1 MDEIRQWQEAFCHAL
16 LADEEGVELPGL
28 VGPISAA
35 ASTAI
40 YRNNVLEGFRLAL
53 ADIYRVVETL
63 VGEECFRALCFDYVR
78 VLPSACGDRN
88 AYGGAL
94 PDWLLTH
101 PLVQSVP
108 YLPDLARLEW
118 AQHEAYQAAE
128 GYAENGLH
136 HSLQLVESDYPIFS
150 IWAFCQDPKNAETLD
165 LDRLAGETVLVARPQ
180 EEVMMRPM
188 EPTEALWYRSLL
200 SGASPVE
207 AAALVQNREP
217 GIHVRGFL
225 ETALIAGLLVEWQ

>member
-28 VGPISAA
+28 AGPIPAA
-35 ASTAI
+35 VSTAI

-63 VGEECFRALCFDYVR
+63 VGEECFRALCFDYVHAH
-78 VLPSACGDRN
+78 PSACGDRN

-101 PLVQSVP
+101 PFVQSVP

-128 GYAENGLH
+128 GYAKTGLH

-150 IWAFCQDPKNAETLD
+150 IWAFCQDPENAETLD

-180 EEVMMRPM
+180 EEVLMRPL
-188 EPTEALWYRSLL
+188 EPAEALWYRLLL
-200 SGASPVE
+200 SGMSCMEATVLTQQRQPGIRVE
-207 AAALVQNREP
+207 AFQEIAL
-217 GIHVRGFL
+217 
-225 ETALIAGLLVEWQ
+225 AAGLLDWQ